1 MLAHSI
7 SFQISWGDLLWTG
20 AINKIQS
27 NYKWGWH
34 CGALVRRSWVQI
46 LAPGTPVSSHSPKTC
61 MGFGQLVILNCPSEG
76 MCAWMIVCLSVLAL
90 GQTGNLSMMD
100 PTFCPKIAGIG
111 SSPPGLYK
119 RKRMDGLWK
128 WNENDV
134 YWNTGVWIYN
144 DSHQFHIIYR
154 PKNPKR
160 HSQNTSKAAWCV
172 AVSLRHSASLCHLIA
187 VGWA

>member
-1 MLAHSI
+1 MVHWLEGPG
-7 SFQISWGDLLWTG
+7 FKSWLRVLQYPPT
-20 AINKIQS
+20 
-27 NYKWGWH
+27 
-34 CGALVRRSWVQI
+34 VQ
-46 LAPGTPVSSHSPKTC
+46 C

-154 PKNPKR
+154 PKKTQKDIHKIHLKLHDVLQF
-160 HSQNTSKAAWCV
+160 HSGIQP
-172 AVSLRHSASLCHLIA
+172 HSVIWLL
-187 VGWA
+187 